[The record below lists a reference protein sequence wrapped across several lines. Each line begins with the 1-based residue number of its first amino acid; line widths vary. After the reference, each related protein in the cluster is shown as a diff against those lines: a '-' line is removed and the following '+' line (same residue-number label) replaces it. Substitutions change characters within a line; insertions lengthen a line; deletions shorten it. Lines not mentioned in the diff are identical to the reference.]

1 MAGEVQVMFVTTTV
15 ALPLIKSGKIRTLV
29 YDYATRAPFLTEV
42 PTMAEAGAPAT
53 QLGSG
58 WHGLFAPAKTPSA
71 IVARL
76 ENEVRKAVATPE
88 VQQRL
93 TTLGLIPVGSTSAAF
108 RRTVADTVKSM
119 NEAARTAGI

>member
-1 MAGEVQVMFVTTTV
+1 
-15 ALPLIKSGKIRTLV
+15 
-29 YDYATRAPFLTEV
+29 
-42 PTMAEAGAPAT
+42 
-53 QLGSG
+53 
-58 WHGLFAPAKTPSA
+58 
-71 IVARL
+71 L

-93 TTLGLIPVGSTSAAF
+93 TTLGLIPVGSTAAAF